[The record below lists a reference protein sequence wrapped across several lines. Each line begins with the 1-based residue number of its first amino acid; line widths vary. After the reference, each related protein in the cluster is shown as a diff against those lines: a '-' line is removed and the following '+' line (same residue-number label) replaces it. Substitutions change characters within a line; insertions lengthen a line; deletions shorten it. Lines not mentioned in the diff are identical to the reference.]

1 MSADT
6 LPDILTLEELTRHY
20 GPITMH
26 APLSRTD
33 FATLAGRYPDLQM
46 EREVDGIVS
55 VMSPVKKGSGR
66 RESTLFLLLG
76 LWWHKHKQGELYG
89 SSTGFDL
96 PDGSNKSPD
105 VAWLSHATMSIDTA
119 TEEDFPRVVPDFVGE
134 VRSSSDRLP
143 KLKHKMTN
151 TWMANGVRLAWLID
165 PYEEKAYVYRQG
177 QAVEELS
184 GFDDAFLSG
193 EDILPGFMLDLREMK
208 RGE

>member
-1 MSADT
+1 MPSDE
-6 LPDILTLEELTRHY
+6 D
-20 GPITMH
+20 
-26 APLSRTD
+26 D
-33 FATLAGRYPDLQM
+33 FVQ
-46 EREVDGIVS
+46 
-55 VMSPVKKGSGR
+55 
-66 RESTLFLLLG
+66 
-76 LWWHKHKQGELYG
+76 
-89 SSTGFDL
+89 
-96 PDGSNKSPD
+96 
-105 VAWLSHATMSIDTA
+105 
-119 TEEDFPRVVPDFVGE
+119 VVPDFVGE